1 MLGKKFNFN
10 NYIYASLLA
19 WETVYAR
26 IFGYDASVRRTSIR
40 TDSGSRSKN
49 GYMSEQY
56 SLFNFINIKVFG
68 KLKMA

>member
-1 MLGKKFNFN
+1 MLGKNFNFN
-10 NYIYASLLA
+10 NFIYASLHA

-26 IFGYDASVRRTSIR
+26 IFGYDASVCRTSIR
-40 TDSGSRSKN
+40 IDFGSRSKN